1 MPGSQDFT
9 PDPRNNAVKVLLNG
23 QLVPAHEAQV
33 SLFDAG
39 FALGDGVW
47 EGLRLH
53 RGALLFLDAHLDRLY
68 RGAAALRIDIGMT
81 REALIASL
89 TELLRA
95 NAMTDGAHL
104 RLMVTRGRKST
115 INQDPR
121 FTQGAATIAVTAE
134 FKVRSAEARP
144 LALAMSSIRTSPPE
158 IFDMHLNTHSR
169 LNYIRALIEV
179 MDDGADEAIMLD
191 HRGYVASCNATNLF
205 WVRDGTVYTSRD
217 DFCFNGI
224 TRANIIALC
233 RDGAAPLQQGDWL
246 PDHLLAADEAFV
258 TGTMGGVTPVG
269 SINGRALRFALGSGS
284 GPGSGPVTMALRDAY
299 ERLKDAY
306 AQEHAVQ

>member
-1 MPGSQDFT
+1 MPGSQDFA
-9 PDPRNNAVKVLLNG
+9 PDLRNNTLVVLLNG
-23 QLVPAHEAQV
+23 KLVPAHEAQV

-53 RGALLFLDAHLDRLY
+53 EGALLFLEAHLDRLY
-68 RGAAALRIDIGMT
+68 RGAAALRIAIDLT
-81 REALIASL
+81 REELTASL
-89 TELLRA
+89 RDLLRA
-95 NAMTDGAHL
+95 NGMEDGAHL

-121 FTQGAATIAVTAE
+121 FTLGEPTIAVTAE
-134 FKVRSAEARP
+134 FKLRSAEARP

-169 LNYIRALIEV
+169 VNYIRALLEV
-179 MDDGADEAIMLD
+179 MDEGADEAIMLD
-191 HRGYVASCNATNLF
+191 HRGFVASCNATNLF
-205 WVRDGTVYTSRD
+205 WVKDGTVFTSRD

-224 TRANIIALC
+224 TRGNVIAMC
-233 RDGAAPLQQGDWL
+233 RNGVAPLQQGDWL
-246 PDHLLAADEAFV
+246 PDDLLAADEVFV
-258 TGTMGGVTPVG
+258 TGTMGGVTPAG
-269 SINGRALRFALGSGS
+269 SINGRALRFS
-284 GPGSGPVTMALRDAY
+284 PGPVTIAIAQAY

-306 AQEHAVQ
+306 AREHAVQ